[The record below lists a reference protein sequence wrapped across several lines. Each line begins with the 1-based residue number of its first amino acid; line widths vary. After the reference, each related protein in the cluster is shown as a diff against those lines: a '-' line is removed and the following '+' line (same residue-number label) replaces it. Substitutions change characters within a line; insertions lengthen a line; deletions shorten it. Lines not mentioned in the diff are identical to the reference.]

1 MSAFIYVP
9 GLSRPD
15 TPGATPKAKVSAFKD
30 TYLTGAVAKL
40 EELYT
45 AKIIDCGK
53 QLRWVLVGEHKKAWE
68 LLGTPRD
75 NMLSRVEG
83 LAADPP
89 PDMAFEELKD
99 FDQSPPPVP
108 KKMFL
113 AMPGLTPAPGEA
125 APKPALK
132 DLDANDIL
140 YIVGHGNARGGAMI
154 YKWNSSEEVYI
165 VDPTTLA
172 THLIDE
178 ELPANHKVIHAVMC
192 FGGGIADETLQTVQP
207 FAERLAN
214 NLKDRGREKIK
225 VVGATGIVMGKGLTV
240 RGSLQEDKAKN
251 RYLILVDRQEYKK
264 SLRSF

>member
-15 TPGATPKAKVSAFKD
+15 TPGATPKAKVAAFKD
-30 TYLTGAVAKL
+30 KYLTGVVAKL

-53 QLRWVLVGEHKKAWE
+53 QLRWIPVGEHKKAWE

-75 NMLSRVEG
+75 NMLSRVAG
-83 LAADPP
+83 LAASPP
-89 PDMAFEELKD
+89 PDMTTYELREFEA
-99 FDQSPPPVP
+99 SPPVP
-108 KKMFL
+108 KRMFL
-113 AMPGLTPAPGEA
+113 ALPGLTSAPG
-125 APKPALK
+125 KPALR
-132 DLDANDIL
+132 DLDADDIL

-154 YKWNSSEEVYI
+154 YKWNSSEELYI

-178 ELPANHKVIHAVMC
+178 ELPAAHKVIHVVMC

-214 NLKDRGREKIK
+214 NLKDRDRKKIK

-251 RYLILVDRQEYKK
+251 RYLILVDRQEYEK
-264 SLRSF
+264 SLKSF

>member
-1 MSAFIYVP
+1 MSAFIYIP

-15 TPGATPKAKVSAFKD
+15 TPGATPEAKVSAFKD
-30 TYLTGAVAKL
+30 PYLTGAVAKL

-53 QLRWVLVGEHKKAWE
+53 QLRWILVGEHKKAWE

-75 NMLSRVEG
+75 NMLSKVEG

-89 PDMAFEELKD
+89 PDMAFEQLKD

-108 KKMFL
+108 QKMFL

-140 YIVGHGNARGGAMI
+140 YIVGHGNVRGGAMVH
-154 YKWNSSEEVYI
+154 KWNNSEEVYI

-172 THLIDE
+172 RT
-178 ELPANHKVIHAVMC
+178 
-192 FGGGIADETLQTVQP
+192 
-207 FAERLAN
+207 
-214 NLKDRGREKIK
+214 
-225 VVGATGIVMGKGLTV
+225 
-240 RGSLQEDKAKN
+240 
-251 RYLILVDRQEYKK
+251 
-264 SLRSF
+264 